1 MVPLTVQF
9 IGPCGEAPAYQ
20 TENSVGFDVC
30 AQPANSAATRAQL
43 AWQEGPEGATPR
55 WVLHRGALAKIPLGI
70 RIDSAKNDLLL
81 SLACRET
88 PYEGVILP
96 VLPHLELRPR
106 SSLSAR
112 GIDMR
117 IGTIDPDYRDEI
129 CAVLKNNS
137 NEQIVIEL
145 GDRIGQLVGTL
156 AFRAGGVNVKTRAR
170 EGGFGS
176 TNQ

>member
-1 MVPLTVQF
+1 MVPLIVQF
-9 IGPCGEAPAYQ
+9 IGPNGEAPAYQ

-30 AQPANSAATRAQL
+30 AQPANTAETSAQL
-43 AWQEGPEGATPR
+43 AWQTGPDGSAPR

-70 RIDSAKNDLLL
+70 KIVGARTNMLLP
-81 SLACRET
+81 LAGSDASEI
-88 PYEGVILP
+88 ILR

-117 IGTIDPDYRDEI
+117 IGTIDPDFRNEI

-137 NEQIVIEL
+137 NEQVVIEL

-156 AFRAGGVNVKTRAR
+156 AFRVGGVNIKNKTR

-176 TNQ
+176 TNNG